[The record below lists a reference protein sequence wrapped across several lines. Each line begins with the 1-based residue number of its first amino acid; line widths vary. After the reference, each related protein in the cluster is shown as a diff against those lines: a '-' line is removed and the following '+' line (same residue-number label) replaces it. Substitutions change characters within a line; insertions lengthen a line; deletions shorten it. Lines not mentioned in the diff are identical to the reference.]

1 MLFFFIC
8 CIVAPLAIRVLQSES
23 VPYTQQYGSVISTHC
38 SITGT
43 ANTAQ

>member
-8 CIVAPLAIRVLQSES
+8 CIVAALTIRVLQSES
-23 VPYTQQYGSVISTHC
+23 VPYTQQYGSGISTNC

-43 ANTAQ
+43 AISVL